1 MNKFLILVLLFNVFS
16 CEKEVIKKEVTPSP
30 SHKTLVAQPERKE
43 VPVDSILL
51 QSYENKILMEFY
63 NSNGYKTVWQ
73 SKKNR
78 KIILAQLYNSE
89 EEGLNPADYTI
100 NKLRKYE
107 RKIDFLDNRE
117 IVNYDI
123 LLTRSFQKY
132 ISHLTNGRLN
142 PRKLYADWELKENKI
157 DINQTISRLLK
168 SDSLAHKIE
177 QLKPNH
183 IVYKRLKKALKLINS
198 LAKEDFKRIEI
209 TNKIVLNDT
218 NTSLINIKKRLIYW
232 KDMTPKDSLSSIY
245 DSETVEAIK
254 KFQTR
259 HGLASDGVIGKGTIA
274 SLNFSKRQRREQII
288 ANLERWKWFPR
299 AMGKEYLII
308 NIPDYKLSL
317 VKNQDTIRTHKVI
330 VGRQKRKTPVLSSK
344 LTHAVFNP
352 TWTVPPTILKED
364 MIPSILK
371 NKNYLAQTNIT
382 LYDRDGNV
390 VPSSS
395 WQMSNAKS
403 YRYVQSPGTFNSLGM
418 VKLIFPNRFSIYL
431 HDTNHKEFF
440 TKSERSLSSG
450 CVRVENPLEL
460 TEYLLD
466 DATHWNLKKITETL
480 QSEKTKQINI
490 KKEVY
495 IHILY
500 WTAWSKKNTLIFR
513 DDIYNLD
520 ADLFDQLG
528 Q

>member
-1 MNKFLILVLLFNVFS
+1 MNKFFILLLLFNIFS
-16 CEKEVIKKEVTPSP
+16 CEKEVIKKEATPSP
-30 SHKTLVAQPERKE
+30 SHSNPVAQPERKE
-43 VPVDSILL
+43 LLVDSVLL
-51 QSYENKILMEFY
+51 NPFDSKILKEFY
-63 NSNGYKTVWQ
+63 KSKDYKIVWQ
-73 SKKNR
+73 SKENR
-78 KIILAQLYNSE
+78 KILLEQLYNSE
-89 EEGLNPADYTI
+89 EEGLNPADYNV

-107 RKIDFLDNRE
+107 DKIDILDNQK

-142 PRKLYADWELKENKI
+142 PKKLYTDWDLKENKI
-157 DINQTISRLLK
+157 DINETISSLLK

-183 IVYKRLKKALKLINS
+183 VVYKRLKKALKIINTLPKDAFS
-198 LAKEDFKRIEI
+198 RIQI

-218 NTSLINIKKRLIYW
+218 NPSLINIKKRLIYW
-232 KDMTPKDSLSSIY
+232 KDMPPKDSLSSIY
-245 DSETVEAIK
+245 DSETAEAIK

-259 HGLASDGVIGKGTIA
+259 HGLAADGVIGKGTVA

-299 AMGKEYLII
+299 EMGKEYLII
-308 NIPDYKLSL
+308 NIPDYRLSL
-317 VKNQDTIRTHKVI
+317 VKNQDTLRTHKVI

-344 LTHAVFNP
+344 LRQAIFNP
-352 TWTVPPTILKED
+352 TWTVPPTILRED
-364 MIPSILK
+364 VIPAILK
-371 NKNYLAQTNIT
+371 NRNYLAQTNIK
-382 LYDRDGNV
+382 LYDRNGDF
-390 VPSSS
+390 VPASN
-395 WQMSNAKS
+395 WRLSNAKS

-418 VKLIFPNRFSIYL
+418 VKLTFPNRFSIYL
-431 HDTNHKEFF
+431 HDTNHREFF

-450 CVRVENPLEL
+450 CVRVDNPLEL

-466 DATHWNLKKITETL
+466 DATNWNLEKITETL
-480 QSEKTKQINI
+480 QSEKTKQVNI

-500 WTAWSKKNTLIFR
+500 WTAWSEKNTLIFR

-520 ADLFDQLG
+520 ADLYDKLG
-528 Q
+528 K